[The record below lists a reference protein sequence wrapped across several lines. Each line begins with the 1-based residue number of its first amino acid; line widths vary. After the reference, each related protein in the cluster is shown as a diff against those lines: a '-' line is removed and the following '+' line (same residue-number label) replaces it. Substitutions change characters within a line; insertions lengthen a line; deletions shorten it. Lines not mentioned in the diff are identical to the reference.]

1 MFFPLEKELI
11 ELEHLINI
19 IIIIHLKKFSMNHLH
34 IPIGYAHTEAW
45 RSSENLTVDVRVGV
59 GSHTVQ
65 QGKHAL

>member
-1 MFFPLEKELI
+1 M

-19 IIIIHLKKFSMNHLH
+19 VIIIHLKKFSMNHLH
-34 IPIGYAHTEAW
+34 IPIGYAHTW